1 MVLGPR
7 QHGAGGVSRS
17 QKEMALRPAKIAR
30 AAGSGAS
37 VPVEC
42 CQVCG
47 HAPLTDVLSLG
58 YMPPVNQMVAIG
70 EVPRQQPWFPT
81 NLLHCAKCDLVQ
93 LGLAVDPVIIFP
105 PEYPYTSGTTK
116 LLRDNFAELY
126 AEASAMLKLAPQD
139 LVIDIGSND
148 GTLLANFKHGGHRVL
163 GIEPTEV
170 GRIAT
175 GRGIP
180 TLTRYF
186 TPAVAAEVKREHG
199 GARVVTA
206 ANCFAHIEDVHSIVE
221 GILDLL
227 GPDGVFI
234 SESHYLIGL
243 LDRLQY
249 DTIYHEHLRYYS
261 LNSLAN
267 LLRMHGLEV
276 FHARAIPT
284 HGGSIRVYAAR
295 PGVQPVNDSVG
306 KMLAAE
312 PRGEAMLARL
322 KTFREQVMLSKL
334 RLLAMIRDL
343 KEAGARICGISAP
356 SRASTLVNY
365 LGLDDAIIDYVC
377 EIAGS
382 LKIGKCMPG
391 TSIPVVEES
400 RLFADQP
407 DCAIIFSWHI
417 ADELAP
423 KLRAKGYR
431 GKLVSPLPVPHEL

>member
-1 MVLGPR
+1 
-7 QHGAGGVSRS
+7 
-17 QKEMALRPAKIAR
+17 MALLPVKIAR
-30 AAGSGAS
+30 AAGTGAS

-47 HAPLTDVLSLG
+47 HAPLASVLSLG

-81 NLLHCAKCDLVQ
+81 NLLHCANCDLVQ

-126 AEASAMLKLAPQD
+126 SEAAAMLRLGPQD
-139 LVIDIGSND
+139 LVVDIGSND
-148 GTLLANFKHGGHRVL
+148 GTLLSNFQAGGHRVL

-170 GRIAT
+170 GKIA
-175 GRGIP
+175 GNRGIP
-180 TLTRYF
+180 TLQRYF

-199 GARVVTA
+199 PARVVTA
-206 ANCFAHIEDVHSIVE
+206 ANCFAHMEDVHAIVE

-227 GPDGVFI
+227 APDGVFI

-243 LDRLQY
+243 LDTLQY
-249 DTIYHEHLRYYS
+249 DTVYHEHLRYYS

-267 LLRMHGLEV
+267 LLQMHGLEV
-276 FHARAIPT
+276 FHARPIPS

-295 PGVQPVNDSVG
+295 RGARPINDSVADMIAG
-306 KMLAAE
+306 E
-312 PRGEAMLARL
+312 PRGEAMRERL
-322 KTFREQVMLSKL
+322 KAFRTDVMLSKL

-343 KEAGARICGISAP
+343 KEKGARICGISAP

-365 LGLDDAIIDYVC
+365 VGLDEALIDYVC

-423 KLRAKGYR
+423 KLRAKGFR
-431 GKLVSPLPVPHEL
+431 GKLVTPLPVPREL

>member
-1 MVLGPR
+1 MFPD
-7 QHGAGGVSRS
+7 
-17 QKEMALRPAKIAR
+17 KIAR
-30 AAGSGAS
+30 AAGTGAS

-47 HAPLTDVLSLG
+47 HAPLETTLSLG
-58 YMPPVNQMVAIG
+58 YMPPVNQMVSIG

-116 LLRDNFAELY
+116 VLRDNFADLH
-126 AEASAMLKLAPQD
+126 AEASAMLALGPKD

-148 GTLLANFKHGGHRVL
+148 GTLLSNFQNGGHRVL

-170 GRIAT
+170 GKIAD

-180 TLTRYF
+180 TLMRYF
-186 TPAVAAEVKREHG
+186 TPATAAEVKRQHG
-199 GARVVTA
+199 PARVVTA
-206 ANCFAHIEDVHSIVE
+206 ANCFAHIEDVHAIVE

-227 GPDGVFI
+227 APDGVFI

-261 LNSLAN
+261 VGSLAH
-267 LLRMHGLEV
+267 LLQMHGLEV
-276 FHARAIPT
+276 FHARPIPS

-295 PGVQPVNDSVG
+295 RGVQPVRDSVG

-312 PRGEAMLARL
+312 PRGEAMRARL
-322 KTFREQVMLSKL
+322 SAFRDDVMRSKL

-343 KEAGARICGISAP
+343 KEKGARICGISAP

-365 LGLDDAIIDYVC
+365 VGLDEAIIDYVC
-377 EIAGS
+377 EIPGS

-391 TSIPVVEES
+391 TLIPVVEES
-400 RLFADQP
+400 RLFTDQP

-431 GKLVSPLPVPHEL
+431 GTLITPLPEPRVL

>member
-7 QHGAGGVSRS
+7 EHGAGSMSR
-17 QKEMALRPAKIAR
+17 KEMQLAGAKVAR

-47 HAPLTDVLSLG
+47 HAPLVKVLSLG

-81 NLLHCAKCDLVQ
+81 DLLHCAKCELVQ

-126 AEASAMLKLAPQD
+126 SEASAMLELKPQD

-148 GTLLANFKHGGHRVL
+148 GTLLSNFKCHRVL

-170 GRIAT
+170 GKIANS
-175 GRGIP
+175 RGIP
-180 TLTRYF
+180 TLKRYF
-186 TPAVAAEVKREHG
+186 TPEVAAEVKREHG
-199 GARVVTA
+199 PARVVTA

-221 GILDLL
+221 AILDLL
-227 GPDGVFI
+227 APDGVFI

-243 LDRLQY
+243 LERLQY

-261 LNSLAN
+261 LTSLAN
-267 LLRMHGLEV
+267 LLKMHGLEV
-276 FHARAIPT
+276 FHARSIPT

-295 PGVQPVNDSVG
+295 QGTRPINGSVA
-306 KMLAAE
+306 KMLAGE

-322 KTFREQVMLSKL
+322 NAFRNDVMLSKL
-334 RLLAMIRDL
+334 RLLAMVRDL
-343 KEAGARICGISAP
+343 KENGARICGISAP

-365 LGLDDAIIDYVC
+365 LGLDEAIIDYVC

-400 RLFADQP
+400 RLFSDQP
-407 DCAIIFSWHI
+407 ECAVIFSWHI

-431 GKLVSPLPVPHEL
+431 GKLVTPLPVPREL

>member
-1 MVLGPR
+1 MQL
-7 QHGAGGVSRS
+7 A
-17 QKEMALRPAKIAR
+17 PAEIAR

-37 VPVEC
+37 VPVES

-47 HAPLTDVLSLG
+47 HAPLAKVLSLG
-58 YMPPVNQMVAIG
+58 YMPPVNQMVAVG
-70 EVPRQQPWFPT
+70 AVPRQQPWFPT
-81 NLLHCAKCDLVQ
+81 DLLHCAKCELVQ

-126 AEASAMLKLAPQD
+126 SEASAMLELKPQD

-148 GTLLANFKHGGHRVL
+148 GTLLSNFKSHRIL

-170 GRIAT
+170 GKIANSC
-175 GRGIP
+175 GIP
-180 TLTRYF
+180 TLMRYF

-199 GARVVTA
+199 EARVVTA
-206 ANCFAHIEDVHSIVE
+206 ANCFAHIEDVHSVVE
-221 GILDLL
+221 AILDLL

-243 LDRLQY
+243 LERLQY

-261 LNSLAN
+261 LTSLAN
-267 LLRMHGLEV
+267 LLKMHGLEV
-276 FHARAIPT
+276 FHARSIPT
-284 HGGSIRVYAAR
+284 HGGSIRVYAGR
-295 PGVQPVNDSVG
+295 QGTRPVNGSVA

-312 PRGEAMLARL
+312 PREETMLARL
-322 KTFREQVMLSKL
+322 KAFRNDVMLSKL

-343 KEAGARICGISAP
+343 KEKGARICGISAP

-365 LGLDDAIIDYVC
+365 LGLDEAIVDYVC

-382 LKIGKCMPG
+382 LKVGKCMPG
-391 TSIPVVEES
+391 TGIPVVEES
-400 RLFADQP
+400 RLFSDQP
-407 DCAIIFSWHI
+407 ECAIIFSWHI

-423 KLRAKGYR
+423 KLRQKGYR
-431 GKLVSPLPVPHEL
+431 GKLITPLPVPREL

>member
-1 MVLGPR
+1 MVSFPTK
-7 QHGAGGVSRS
+7 V
-17 QKEMALRPAKIAR
+17 AR
-30 AAGSGAS
+30 AAGSGGS
-37 VPVEC
+37 VPVDS

-47 HAPLTDVLSLG
+47 HAPLSTVLSLG

-81 NLLHCAKCDLVQ
+81 ELLHCGNCDLVQ
-93 LGLAVDPVIIFP
+93 LGLAVDPAIIFP

-126 AEASAMLKLAPQD
+126 AEASAMLALAPQD
-139 LVIDIGSND
+139 LVVDIGSND
-148 GTLLANFKHGGHRVL
+148 GTLLSNFKNGSHRVL

-170 GRIAT
+170 GKIAE

-180 TLTRYF
+180 TLPRYF
-186 TPAVAAEVKREHG
+186 TPAVAAEAKRRHG
-199 GARVVTA
+199 PARVVTA
-206 ANCFAHIEDVHSIVE
+206 ANCFAHIEDVHAIVK

-227 GPDGVFI
+227 APDGVFI

-249 DTIYHEHLRYYS
+249 DTVYHEHLRYYS
-261 LNSLAN
+261 LTSLAN
-267 LLRMHGLEV
+267 LLAMHGLEV

-295 PGVQPVNDSVG
+295 RGARAVNDSVA
-306 KMLAAE
+306 KMLAGE
-312 PRGEAMLARL
+312 PRGEAMRARL
-322 KTFREQVMLSKL
+322 ERFRREVMLSKL
-334 RLLAMIRDL
+334 RLLAMIREF
-343 KEAGARICGISAP
+343 KERGARICGISAP

-365 LGLDDAIIDYVC
+365 LGLDAAIIDYVC

-407 DCAIIFSWHI
+407 ECAVIFSWHI

-431 GKLVSPLPVPHEL
+431 GKLVTPLPVPREL

>member
-1 MVLGPR
+1 MFPD
-7 QHGAGGVSRS
+7 
-17 QKEMALRPAKIAR
+17 KIAR
-30 AAGSGAS
+30 AAGTGAS

-47 HAPLTDVLSLG
+47 HAPLETTLSLG
-58 YMPPVNQMVAIG
+58 YMPPVNQMVSIG

-116 LLRDNFAELY
+116 VLRDNFADLY
-126 AEASAMLKLAPQD
+126 AEASAMLALGPKD

-148 GTLLANFKHGGHRVL
+148 GTLLSNFQSGGHRVL

-170 GRIAT
+170 GKIAD

-180 TLTRYF
+180 TLMRYF
-186 TPAVAAEVKREHG
+186 TPATAAEVKRQHG
-199 GARVVTA
+199 PARVVTA
-206 ANCFAHIEDVHSIVE
+206 ANCFAHIEDVHAIVE

-227 GPDGVFI
+227 APDGVFI

-261 LNSLAN
+261 VGSLAH
-267 LLRMHGLEV
+267 LLQMHGLEV
-276 FHARAIPT
+276 FHARPIPS

-295 PGVQPVNDSVG
+295 RGVQPVRDSVG
-306 KMLAAE
+306 KMLATE
-312 PRGEAMLARL
+312 PRGEAMRARL
-322 KTFREQVMLSKL
+322 SAFRDDVMRSKL

-343 KEAGARICGISAP
+343 KEKGARICGISAP

-365 LGLDDAIIDYVC
+365 VGLDEAIIDYVC
-377 EIAGS
+377 EIPGS

-391 TSIPVVEES
+391 TLIPVVEES
-400 RLFADQP
+400 RLFTDQP

-431 GKLVSPLPVPHEL
+431 GTLITPLPEPRVL

>member
-1 MVLGPR
+1 V
-7 QHGAGGVSRS
+7 
-17 QKEMALRPAKIAR
+17 QKEIALFPAKVAR

-47 HAPLTDVLSLG
+47 HAPLATVLSLG

-81 NLLHCAKCDLVQ
+81 NLLHCPECELVQ
-93 LGLAVDPVIIFP
+93 LGLAVDPAIIFP
-105 PEYPYTSGTTK
+105 PEYPYTSGMTK

-126 AEASAMLKLAPQD
+126 AEAAAMLGLAPQD
-139 LVIDIGSND
+139 LVVDIGSND
-148 GTLLANFKHGGHRVL
+148 GTLLSNFKGHRVL

-170 GRIAT
+170 GKIASS
-175 GRGIP
+175 RGIP

-199 GARVVTA
+199 PARVVTA
-206 ANCFAHIEDVHSIVE
+206 ANCFAHIEDVHAIVE
-221 GILDLL
+221 GILDLPA
-227 GPDGVFI
+227 PDGVFI

-243 LDRLQY
+243 LERLQY
-249 DTIYHEHLRYYS
+249 DTVYHEHLRYYS
-261 LNSLAN
+261 LASLAH
-267 LLRMHGLEV
+267 LLQMHGLEV
-276 FHARAIPT
+276 FHARPIPT

-295 PGVQPVNDSVG
+295 RGVRSVNASVAQ
-306 KMLAAE
+306 MLAGE
-312 PRGEAMLARL
+312 PRGEAMRARL
-322 KTFREQVMLSKL
+322 DKFRNEVMLSKL
-334 RLLAMIRDL
+334 RLLAMLRDL
-343 KEAGARICGISAP
+343 KEQGARICGISAP

-365 LGLDDAIIDYVC
+365 LGLDEAIIDYVC

-407 DCAIIFSWHI
+407 DCAVIFSWHI

-431 GKLVSPLPVPHEL
+431 GKLLTPLPVPHEL